1 MAFEHFYEAFL
12 DHWEKTLY
20 KCIIIIIIIYLSR
33 PGHGTFSDF
42 FLILIPGGRRGEGRI
57 EGRDGHHWNLTCPN
71 NLACVQPPPPLGK
84 IGERDV
90 CVLPLIIVFRGHVI
104 FSRICGKWYDWLIL
118 SGHYISTFS
127 RGFHERH
134 ATSASSV
141 VTFVCQTDGIVKWV
155 AFRVFFVEIILSR
168 IRMEI

>member
-1 MAFEHFYEAFL
+1 MDMSAKKEIWRGENNAWQLVGSVEISNFLAIYPVAFEHFYEAFL

-104 FSRICGKWYDWLIL
+104 FSRICGK
-118 SGHYISTFS
+118 
-127 RGFHERH
+127 
-134 ATSASSV
+134 
-141 VTFVCQTDGIVKWV
+141 
-155 AFRVFFVEIILSR
+155 
-168 IRMEI
+168 